1 MHGCPVGLAFVHC
14 SMTHYINADGDVEGR
29 QPPSEW
35 INAFAWGDLGCADG
49 GPVGMKMR
57 VTFKKNRSAS
67 QFMQRVDKIAA
78 DLNVVLLIFA
88 VGLATL
94 DLTFMV
100 TQKVVDRLPQVTRL
114 ADDAAPI
121 AANPG
126 PAPQK

>member
-1 MHGCPVGLAFVHC
+1 
-14 SMTHYINADGDVEGR
+14 
-29 QPPSEW
+29 
-35 INAFAWGDLGCADG
+35 
-49 GPVGMKMR
+49 MR
-57 VTFKKNRSAS
+57 AAFKKTRWPS
-67 QFMQRVDKIAA
+67 QLIGRIDKIAA

-114 ADDAAPI
+114 ADDSTPAADST
-121 AANPG
+121 